1 MTIRDRSWCLVVI
14 GVMSCGPSPEP
25 IVGDAT
31 PPALF
36 AASGIVIS
44 QLYGGG
50 GNSGAPF
57 ANDYVE
63 LFNRGASPTSVDG
76 WSVQYASS
84 NGTSWSKANLAG
96 TIPAG
101 GYYLVGL
108 AGGGT
113 GGASLPATDATGAI
127 NMSGTS
133 GTIALVDNQT
143 LLACGGSTACLPD
156 ADIRDFVG
164 YGSATQHEGSGDA
177 PALSTATAGV
187 RAAHG
192 CTDTDNNASDF
203 STEAPAPRNS
213 STPDAPCTTAS
224 DAGVIDAP
232 PPPSD
237 AATDASVDAAPD
249 ASSGGNDGPPTRE
262 PCTSS
267 FGSGMSTAFG
277 RLDGFL
283 VAIVNPGT
291 SGCASDSN
299 HVHLQVLMKGSVYN
313 IAVDVDSTGG
323 GSSEVS
329 FLNVTAPLDGG
340 AWSEGWHTGEKLDYV
355 STLGVHSTDMVAETK
370 SQMISLLGSDLATV
384 NHVSIFT
391 TGFNSSGGHLVHR
404 EGSSHDGAIV
414 IEPLSASPQYLLFR
428 FPEQSF

>member
-1 MTIRDRSWCLVVI
+1 
-14 GVMSCGPSPEP
+14 MSCGPTPEP
-25 IVGDAT
+25 VVADAT

-63 LFNRGASPTSVDG
+63 LFNRGSSPTSIDG

-84 NGTSWSKANLAG
+84 NGTSWSKANLTG

-113 GGASLPATDATGAI
+113 GGASLPSLDATGPI
-127 NMSGTS
+127 NMSGSS
-133 GTIALVDNQT
+133 GTVALVDNQT
-143 LLACGGSTACLPD
+143 LLSCGGSTACLPD

-164 YGSATQHEGSGDA
+164 YGSATQHEGGGDA
-177 PALSTATAGV
+177 PTLSTATSGV
-187 RAAHG
+187 RGGHG
-192 CTDTDNNASDF
+192 CNDTDNNASDF
-203 STEAPAPRNS
+203 STGSPAPRNS
-213 STPDAPCTTAS
+213 STPDAPCTTGT

-232 PPPSD
+232 PPID
-237 AATDASVDAAPD
+237 AAVD
-249 ASSGGNDGPPTRE
+249 ASSGGDDGPPTRE

-299 HVHLQVLMKGSVYN
+299 HVHLQVLMKGSIYN

-323 GSSEVS
+323 GSNEVS
-329 FLNVTAPLDGG
+329 FLDITAPLVGG
-340 AWSEGWHTGEKLDYV
+340 AWSEGWHTTGEKLDYV
-355 STLGVHSTDMVAETK
+355 STLGVHSADMVAKTK
-370 SQMISLLGSDLATV
+370 SQMISLLGSDFTTV
-384 NHVSIFT
+384 NHISIFT

-414 IEPLSASPQYLLFR
+414 IEPLSTSPHYLLFR